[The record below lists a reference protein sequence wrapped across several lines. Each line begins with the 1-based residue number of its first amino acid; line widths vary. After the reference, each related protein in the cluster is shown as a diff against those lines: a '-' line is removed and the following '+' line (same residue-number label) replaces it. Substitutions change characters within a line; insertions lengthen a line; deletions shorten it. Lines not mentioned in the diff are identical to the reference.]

1 MNILDVV
8 VAVSLLPQ
16 GTFCYSLITTIIL
29 QIEQLSSTKANIIMI
44 SLVFVVVRLVNDF
57 GFPYVLFGCLDKTPK
72 VTYIPVVK
80 TRFKLTNVAVI
91 RHW

>member
-1 MNILDVV
+1 MNIPDVV
-8 VAVSLLPQ
+8 FAVSLLPQ
-16 GTFCYSLITTIIL
+16 GTCCYFLITTIIL

-72 VTYIPVVK
+72 VTCIPVVK

-91 RHW
+91 KHW